1 MLACGGIGTPR
12 ILLNSKTKHFKEG
25 LANTS
30 GLVGKNLM
38 LHPLGLVE
46 GTFEKLNNSFQGPEG
61 CSIYSHNFYGT
72 NKKNNFKRGYTIQVL
87 RGNHPISTAL
97 AAKKFNDLKFGEK
110 HHEEFAQNYG
120 KKIPIAIICE
130 DLPEKKNFIELDK
143 NIKDSNGIPGIKVNY
158 KLSDNTKKML
168 AHGLT
173 KGKELMTAAGSK
185 KNIIFGPVKHTG
197 WHLMGTAKM
206 GFKKEN
212 SVVNAYG
219 QTHDIKNL
227 FIVDS
232 SIFAT
237 ASSVNPVSTIISL
250 SLMITDKIKKQK
262 DLLIK

>member
-1 MLACGGIGTPR
+1 MATNITAVKSQVSR
-12 ILLNSKTKHFKEG
+12 QSRADLLGAS
-25 LANTS
+25 S
-30 GLVGKNLM
+30 
-38 LHPLGLVE
+38 
-46 GTFEKLNNSFQGPEG
+46 SFNG
-61 CSIYSHNFYGT
+61 C
-72 NKKNNFKRGYTIQVL
+72 TIWF
-87 RGNHPISTAL
+87 T
-97 AAKKFNDLKFGEK
+97 GEQ
-110 HHEEFAQNYG
+110 QNYG

-197 WHLMGTAKM
+197 WHLMGNAKM